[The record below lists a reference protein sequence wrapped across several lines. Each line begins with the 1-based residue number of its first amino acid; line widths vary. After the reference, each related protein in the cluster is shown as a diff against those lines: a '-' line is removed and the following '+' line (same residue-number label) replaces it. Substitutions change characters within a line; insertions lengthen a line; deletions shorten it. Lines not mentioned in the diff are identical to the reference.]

1 MRISDWSSDVC
12 SSDLD
17 DQVKIR
23 GYRVEPAEVAAALQG
38 LRQVAAAAVAVA
50 EHPTRGPVLVA
61 HIAPAD
67 GGVDE
72 TKLRALLAERLP
84 AHMLPARILLCD
96 ALPLT
101 ANGKL
106 DRAALPLPAWADAPA
121 ALAALPPGAGASQIG
136 RASWWEGGGQ
146 YVLVP

>member
-1 MRISDWSSDVC
+1 MWSLPVYSDGTLEV
-12 SSDLD
+12 LGRRD

-84 AHMLPARILLCD
+84 APMLPARILLRSEEHTSELQSLMRSSS
-96 ALPLT
+96 A
-101 ANGKL
+101 
-106 DRAALPLPAWADAPA
+106 
-121 ALAALPPGAGASQIG
+121 
-136 RASWWEGGGQ
+136 
-146 YVLVP
+146 VLCLKKQTKTHRY

>member
-1 MRISDWSSDVC
+1 MARLHSDGTLEV
-12 SSDLD
+12 LGRRD

-67 GGVDE
+67 GGVAE
-72 TKLRALLAERLP
+72 TKLRALPAERLP
-84 AHMLPARILLCD
+84 ARSEERRVGTECVSPCRARWLP
-96 ALPLT
+96 
-101 ANGKL
+101 
-106 DRAALPLPAWADAPA
+106 
-121 ALAALPPGAGASQIG
+121 SH
-136 RASWWEGGGQ
+136 
-146 YVLVP
+146 